1 MGLMA
6 HLTIFL
12 KILAISFGI
21 AAIILLSQ
29 HYTKYKYKYL
39 IVYSYIVGFE
49 IFIVIMTLGLFYIFT
64 NLSSHFSSQ
73 TALIVETIYWF
84 FNSPPHFLL
93 CYLYV
98 LLYWNL
104 MGKEVPTK
112 YIHFFWIV
120 GGLLFAI
127 VLFFSLYSILTSNVM
142 PVINISVSI
151 MLLSY
156 CFNIGILIM
165 LHQKAPTL
173 QNIGKQIAIYR
184 FSRVILIPY
193 IIAMLIFFLH
203 MLDFVFHF
211 HLLAIFSYE
220 VFVIFYF
227 VFHMALFGFPIFY
240 LKRFMKMYH
249 GVLKVAIPD
258 MEKQLGK
265 LLDKYNISKREREVL
280 QLVCEGKTNKQ
291 IEEHLYISLQ
301 TVKDHVSNIYRKTG
315 VNNRVQLINL
325 FRFSVMQSDLMNR

>member
-1 MGLMA
+1 ME

-21 AAIILLSQ
+21 AAIILLYQ
-29 HYTKYKYKYL
+29 HYYKYRYKYL
-39 IVYSYIVGFE
+39 LIYSVIVGFE
-49 IFIVIMTLGLFYIFT
+49 IFIAIMTLGFFYFFT

-73 TALIVETIYWF
+73 TALIVDTIYWL
-84 FNSPPHFLL
+84 FNSPPYFLL
-93 CYLYV
+93 CYLYI

-104 MGKEVPTK
+104 MGKGDPTK
-112 YIHFFWIV
+112 YKNFFWIV
-120 GGLLFAI
+120 GGLFFAI

-142 PVINISVSI
+142 PVIYVSVSI

-156 CFNIGILIM
+156 CFNIGVLII

-173 QNIGKQIAIYR
+173 QNIGKQIAIHR

-193 IIAMLIFFLH
+193 IITMMIFFLH
-203 MLDFVFHF
+203 KLDFVFHF

-227 VFHMALFGFPIFY
+227 IFHMALFGFPIFY
-240 LKRFMKMYH
+240 LKRFMKLYH
-249 GVLKVAIPD
+249 GVIEVAVPD

-265 LLDKYNISKREREVL
+265 LLEKYNISKREREVL
-280 QLVCEGKTNKQ
+280 QLICEGKTNKQ

-325 FRFSVMQSDLMNR
+325 FRFSGCHRIL